1 MRASHLRYARI
12 PHRGHE
18 QGDAGARVR
27 PRSPPRS
34 GRMTA
39 VLDSPLPVSRR
50 RVLIA
55 AATLAAVGASGSGC
69 APPAPPEP
77 DVLIAQR
84 DLARGDA
91 ALATAAA
98 AATTGPTAAALT
110 VVAEHRQAH
119 AAALATEIDRLAT
132 GATPSTAAT
141 TATEATPGAASVDAV
156 VAALGT
162 AAQRAGQLATTVSGY
177 RAGLLGSIAACCT
190 VDQTVPL
197 GGEESPR

>member
-34 GRMTA
+34 RRLRGLVA
-39 VLDSPLPVSRR
+39 SPRPASRR

-110 VVAEHRQAH
+110 VVAEHPQAH
-119 AAALATEIDRLAT
+119 AAALDTAIHRLAT
-132 GATPSTAAT
+132 
-141 TATEATPGAASVDAV
+141 
-156 VAALGT
+156 
-162 AAQRAGQLATTVSGY
+162 RA
-177 RAGLLGSIAACCT
+177 
-190 VDQTVPL
+190 P
-197 GGEESPR
+197 